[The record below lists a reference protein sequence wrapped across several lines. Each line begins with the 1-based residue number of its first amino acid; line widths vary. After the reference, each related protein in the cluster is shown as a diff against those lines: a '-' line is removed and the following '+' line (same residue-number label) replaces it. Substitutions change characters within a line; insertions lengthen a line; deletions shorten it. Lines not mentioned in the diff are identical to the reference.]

1 MFGFGK
7 PEKTPRE
14 RAKEAKRG
22 IAQSQRELER
32 EKMALERQEK
42 QLIADIKKA
51 AKEGNTGGT
60 KILAKQ
66 LIQLRQQKDKM
77 TMLKSNLGSIGLQ
90 TTVIHGGPNDNG
102 CSHRKDHKGINVL
115 VMTSQFFTRCQTMAS
130 TSKQM
135 DMNRFQKVIMDF
147 EKQSE
152 MMGMREEMLDDTL
165 IDAFDDEEVEAEG
178 DAVVDQVL
186 TEIGLDLGSLM
197 ADAPTRQANATAA
210 MDALLPDATLLPT
223 PTKVTAASL
232 Q

>member
-14 RAKEAKRG
+14 QAKEAKRG
-22 IAQSQRELER
+22 ISQSQRELER

-42 QLIADIKKA
+42 LLIADIKRA
-51 AKEGNTGGT
+51 AKEGNNGGT

-77 TMLKSNLGSIGLQ
+77 TMMKSNLGSIGLQ
-90 TTVIHGGPNDNG
+90 TT
-102 CSHRKDHKGINVL
+102 
-115 VMTSQFFTRCQTMAS
+115 TMAA
-130 TSKQM
+130 TNKQM
-135 DMNRFQKVIMDF
+135 DMNRFQQVIMDF

-186 TEIGLDLGSLM
+186 TEIGLDLASLM
-197 ADAPTRQANATAA
+197 ADAPTRQANAAA
-210 MDALLPDATLLPT
+210 TRFDNLLPDAALLPP
-223 PTKVTAASL
+223 PTKVSAQSL
-232 Q
+232 Y

>member
-14 RAKEAKRG
+14 QAKEAKRG
-22 IAQSQRELER
+22 ISQSQRELER

-42 QLIADIKKA
+42 LLIADIKRA
-51 AKEGNTGGT
+51 AKEGNNGGT

-77 TMLKSNLGSIGLQ
+77 TMMKSNLGSIGLQ
-90 TTVIHGGPNDNG
+90 TT
-102 CSHRKDHKGINVL
+102 
-115 VMTSQFFTRCQTMAS
+115 TMAA
-130 TSKQM
+130 TNKQM
-135 DMNRFQKVIMDF
+135 DMNRFQQVIMDF

-186 TEIGLDLGSLM
+186 TEIGLDLASLM
-197 ADAPTRQANATAA
+197 ADAPTRQANAAA
-210 MDALLPDATLLPT
+210 TRFDNLLPDAALLPP
-223 PTKVTAASL
+223 PTKVSAQSL
-232 Q
+232 H

>member
-14 RAKEAKRG
+14 QAKEAKRG
-22 IAQSQRELER
+22 ISQSQRELER
-32 EKMALERQEK
+32 EKLALERQEK
-42 QLIADIKKA
+42 LLIADIKRA
-51 AKEGNTGGT
+51 AKEGNNGGT

-77 TMLKSNLGSIGLQ
+77 TMMKSNLGSIGLQ
-90 TTVIHGGPNDNG
+90 TT
-102 CSHRKDHKGINVL
+102 
-115 VMTSQFFTRCQTMAS
+115 TMAA
-130 TSKQM
+130 TNKQM
-135 DMNRFQKVIMDF
+135 DMNRFQQVIMDF

-186 TEIGLDLGSLM
+186 TEIGLDLASLM
-197 ADAPTRQANATAA
+197 ADAPTRQANAAA
-210 MDALLPDATLLPT
+210 TRFDNLLPDAALLPP
-223 PTKVTAASL
+223 PTKVSAQSL
-232 Q
+232 H

>member
-90 TTVIHGGPNDNG
+90 TT
-102 CSHRKDHKGINVL
+102 SMAAQ
-115 VMTSQFFTRCQTMAS
+115 MTMVAAIEKTTKTMAS

-210 MDALLPDATLLPT
+210 MDALLPDVTLLPT

>member
-14 RAKEAKRG
+14 QAKEAKRG
-22 IAQSQRELER
+22 ISQSQRELER
-32 EKMALERQEK
+32 EKLALERQEK
-42 QLIADIKKA
+42 LLIADIKRA
-51 AKEGNTGGT
+51 AKEGNNGGT

-77 TMLKSNLGSIGLQ
+77 TMMKSNLGSIGLQ
-90 TTVIHGGPNDNG
+90 TT
-102 CSHRKDHKGINVL
+102 
-115 VMTSQFFTRCQTMAS
+115 TMAA
-130 TSKQM
+130 TNKQM
-135 DMNRFQKVIMDF
+135 DMNRFQQVIMDF

-186 TEIGLDLGSLM
+186 TEIGLDLASLM
-197 ADAPTRQANATAA
+197 ADAPTRQANAAA
-210 MDALLPDATLLPT
+210 TRFDNLLPDAALLPP
-223 PTKVTAASL
+223 PTKVSAQSL
-232 Q
+232 Y

>member
-14 RAKEAKRG
+14 QAKEAKRG
-22 IAQSQRELER
+22 ISQSQRELER
-32 EKMALERQEK
+32 EKLALERQEK
-42 QLIADIKKA
+42 LLIADIKRA
-51 AKEGNTGGT
+51 AKEGNNGGT

-77 TMLKSNLGSIGLQ
+77 TMMKSNLGSIGLQ
-90 TTVIHGGPNDNG
+90 TT
-102 CSHRKDHKGINVL
+102 
-115 VMTSQFFTRCQTMAS
+115 TMAA
-130 TSKQM
+130 TNKQM
-135 DMNRFQKVIMDF
+135 DMNRFQQVIMDF

-186 TEIGLDLGSLM
+186 TEIGLDLASLM
-197 ADAPTRQANATAA
+197 ADAPTRQANAAA
-210 MDALLPDATLLPT
+210 TRFDNLLPDAALLPP
-223 PTKVTAASL
+223 PTKISAQSL
-232 Q
+232 H